1 MSTLTR
7 NILDIFKS
15 KASVRRERENK
26 NHVKPSRRPVQAKP
40 GFSIVFKRKVVD
52 QSINEI
58 SISSPVFQL
67 FPETPRSIKY
77 VPQVV
82 SLTPR
87 IIQLPT
93 EEIESKEI
101 VDETLTQDV
110 APNVHV
116 QIESKEIVEELPKQ
130 SEEVD
135 KVYDTAQVDNLLYDF
150 NEQDVYGSMGQSTD
164 YKVSSTYDVL
174 RVLNVYKNQATIF
187 FPDTYRSTANS
198 DLYDLL
204 DLFSTFDF
212 FKSFSSQI
220 EIYCD
225 SSEVDQWAS
234 NPLYMDDA
242 VQQDLKEIGHLVDS
256 LCVDNGYSSGVNNEE
271 ALKFLRSSI
280 KVLNL
285 FDPIDQVS
293 TEPNL
298 VESETA
304 KDKIYDIVFDKDQ
317 IQQQINLLHT
327 EIIEEYTSTV
337 NERKLDKIKNKQKAL
352 ERLFNFEFDAES
364 SDCYHYLKFIDHYKT
379 SIHVTKT
386 QGESYMSL

>member
-67 FPETPRSIKY
+67 FPETPRI
-77 VPQVV
+77 VELRPQVV

-87 IIQLPT
+87 ITQKPE

-101 VDETLTQDV
+101 DDETLIQDV

-150 NEQDVYGSMGQSTD
+150 NEQDVYGSMVQSTD
-164 YKVSSTYDVL
+164 YKVSSTDDVL
-174 RVLNVYKNQATIF
+174 RVLQVYKNQASIF
-187 FPDTYRSTANS
+187 YPDTYRSTVNS

-204 DLFSTFDF
+204 DLFSNFDF

-220 EIYCD
+220 EIYRD
-225 SSEVDQWAS
+225 SSVVDQWVS
-234 NPLYMDDA
+234 NPLYMNDA
-242 VQQDLKEIGHLVDS
+242 VQQDLKEIRNLVDS
-256 LCVDNGYSSGVNNEE
+256 LCVDDGYNSTVNNEE
-271 ALKFLRSSI
+271 ALKFLRLSI
-280 KVLNL
+280 KMLNL
-285 FDPIDQVS
+285 FDLIDQVS

-298 VESETA
+298 VESEFVE
-304 KDKIYDIVFDKDQ
+304 DKIYDIVFDKDQ
-317 IQQQINLLHT
+317 IQQQINLLFT
-327 EIIEEYTSTV
+327 ETSKEFSLV
-337 NERKLDKIKNKQKAL
+337 KGSKLDKIKNKRNEL
-352 ERLFNFEFDAES
+352 ELLFKSGLKEES
-364 SDCYHYLKFIDHYKT
+364 SDCYHYSKFIDHYKT